1 MDRMI
6 PKEFREKF
14 AQAKEELTRSPQVNE
29 LIKICKEVE
38 EGKAEAEVLKGQL
51 DVLYDVHEALVV
63 AYEALAPTQP
73 RTEVFAEKGK
83 KMKAAF
89 DELKEG
95 LDDISLYLEDQDIEH
110 IHAGLDLVKKAIDTI
125 TEASDALKKDEE
137 SVEILSHSPPVNE
150 LLRIGRGFLA
160 GDYQKVDVLRRYE
173 VVESLY
179 AETSSN
185 IEKIS
190 QMPPDT
196 KAMEEQL
203 PLIKEAL
210 KMFRE
215 GLDDLKEY
223 FATTDK
229 KPEKEG
235 EEEEEG
241 GGEEELNLEELLKGG
256 LDHVQEAS
264 KRIYEAQLAI
274 KEGIDKAM
282 EEDTKKTEW
291 QAKFMGKT
299 PGGPDVG
306 GGLDIKVGET
316 PAAPPPEEE
325 LPKLLVPPNYKKV
338 YDAAWAVSKDE
349 ITGDEFLKTVE
360 WLAGTVKKNMAD
372 LPKLVK
378 PENLSEEEEKL
389 FDDSKKSLV
398 DGMENTIAGL
408 DELKKYLDDK
418 DVSHLESGLNTIM
431 VAGDMLYKIQ
441 VIGDEVSKK
450 MQEAKKKK

>member
-29 LIKICKEVE
+29 LIKICKDVE

-51 DVLYDVHEALVV
+51 DVLYDVHEALVA

-83 KMKAAF
+83 KMRDAF

-95 LDDISLYLEDQDIEH
+95 LDDISLYLEEQDVEH

-125 TEASDALKKDEE
+125 TDASDALKKDEE
-137 SVEILSHSPPVNE
+137 AVEILSHSPPVNE
-150 LLRIGRGFLA
+150 LLRIGKGFLA
-160 GDYQKVDVLRRYE
+160 GEYQKVDVLRRYE

-203 PLIKEAL
+203 PLIQEAL

-223 FATTDK
+223 FATVDK
-229 KPEKEG
+229 EPVKEG
-235 EEEEEG
+235 EGEG
-241 GGEEELNLEELLKGG
+241 ELPDLEELLKGG
-256 LDHVQEAS
+256 LAKVQEAS
-264 KRIYEAQLAI
+264 KRIYEAQVAI

-349 ITGDEFLKTVE
+349 IPGDEFLKTVE

-398 DGMENTIAGL
+398 DGMENTLAGL

-431 VAGDMLYKIQ
+431 VAGDLLYKIQ

>member
-1 MDRMI
+1 MI

-29 LIKICKEVE
+29 LIKICKDLE

-73 RTEVFAEKGK
+73 RTETFATKGK

-95 LDDISLYLEDQDIEH
+95 LDEISLYLEDQDVEH
-110 IHAGLDLVKKAIDTI
+110 LHTGLESVRTAIDTI
-125 TEASDALKKDEE
+125 TDASDALKKDEE
-137 SVEILSHSPPVNE
+137 AVEILSHSPPVNE
-150 LLRIGRGFLA
+150 LLRIGKGFLA
-160 GDYQKVDVLRRYE
+160 GEFERVDMVRRYE

-179 AETSSN
+179 AETFSN

-203 PLIKEAL
+203 PIIKEAL

-223 FATTDK
+223 VAAGEK
-229 KPEKEG
+229 KPE
-235 EEEEEG
+235 EEAQEEAQEA
-241 GGEEELNLEELLKGG
+241 EEDLNLNELLKGG
-256 LDHVQEAS
+256 LDKVQEAS
-264 KRIYEAQLAI
+264 KRIYESQLAI

-282 EEDTKKTEW
+282 EEDAKKTEW

-299 PGGPDVG
+299 APGSDVG

-316 PAAPPPEEE
+316 PAQPPPEEE
-325 LPKLLVPPNYKKV
+325 LPQLLVPPNYKKV

-349 ITGDEFLKTVE
+349 ISTDEFLKTVE

-372 LPKLVK
+372 LPKLIK
-378 PENLSEEEEKL
+378 PENLSEAEEKL
-389 FDDSKKSLV
+389 FDDSKKTLV
-398 DGMENTIAGL
+398 DGMENTLSGL
-408 DELKKYLDDK
+408 EEMKKYLDDK
-418 DVSHLESGLNTIM
+418 DVSHLETGLNTIM
-431 VAGDMLYKIQ
+431 LAGDMLYKIQ

>member
-38 EGKAEAEVLKGQL
+38 EGKAEVDVLKGQL

-73 RTEVFAEKGK
+73 RTETFAEKGK
-83 KMKAAF
+83 KMRAAF

-95 LDDISLYLEDQDIEH
+95 LDDISLYLEEQDVEH
-110 IHAGLDLVKKAIDTI
+110 IHTGLDLVKKAIDTI
-125 TEASDALKKDEE
+125 TDASDALKKDEE
-137 SVEILSHSPPVNE
+137 AVEILSHSPPVNE
-150 LLRIGRGFLA
+150 LLRIGKGFLA
-160 GDYQKVDVLRRYE
+160 GEFQRVDMLRRYE
-173 VVESLY
+173 VVEALY

-223 FATTDK
+223 FATVDK
-229 KPEKEG
+229 KPEEA
-235 EEEEEG
+235 EEEEG
-241 GGEEELNLEELLKGG
+241 AEEEVNLEELLKGG
-256 LDHVQEAS
+256 LASIQEAS

-282 EEDTKKTEW
+282 EEDSKKTEW

-299 PGGPDVG
+299 PGPDVG

-316 PAAPPPEEE
+316 PAEPPSEEE

-378 PENLSEEEEKL
+378 PENLSEAEEKL

-398 DGMENTIAGL
+398 DGMENTLAGL
-408 DELKKYLDDK
+408 EEMRKYLDDK
-418 DVSHLESGLNTIM
+418 DVSHLETGLNTIM

-441 VIGDEVSKK
+441 VIGDEVTKK

>member
-29 LIKICKEVE
+29 LIKICKDVE

-51 DVLYDVHEALVV
+51 DVLYDVHEALLV

-73 RTEVFAEKGK
+73 RTETFAEKGK
-83 KMKAAF
+83 KMRAAF

-95 LDDISLYLEDQDIEH
+95 LDDISLYLEEQDVEH
-110 IHAGLDLVKKAIDTI
+110 IHTGLELVKKAIDTI
-125 TEASDALKKDEE
+125 TDASDALKKDEE

-150 LLRIGRGFLA
+150 LLRIGKGFLA
-160 GDYQKVDVLRRYE
+160 GEFERVDLLRRYE

-203 PLIKEAL
+203 PLIKESL

-215 GLDDLKEY
+215 GLDDLKGY
-223 FATTDK
+223 FAAVEK
-229 KPEKEG
+229 KPEEG
-235 EEEEEG
+235 EEEG
-241 GGEEELNLEELLKGG
+241 AEEEPNPDELLKGG
-256 LDHVQEAS
+256 LDLVQEAS
-264 KRIYEAQLAI
+264 RRIYESQLAI

-299 PGGPDVG
+299 PGSDVG

-316 PAAPPPEEE
+316 PAEPPPEEE

-349 ITGDEFLKTVE
+349 ITADEFLKTVE

-378 PENLSEEEEKL
+378 PENLSEAEEKL
-389 FDDSKKSLV
+389 FDDSKKTLV
-398 DGMENTIAGL
+398 DGMENTISGL
-408 DELKKYLDDK
+408 EELKKYLDDK
-418 DVSHLESGLNTIM
+418 DVSHLETGLNTIM

-441 VIGDEVSKK
+441 VIGDEVTKK